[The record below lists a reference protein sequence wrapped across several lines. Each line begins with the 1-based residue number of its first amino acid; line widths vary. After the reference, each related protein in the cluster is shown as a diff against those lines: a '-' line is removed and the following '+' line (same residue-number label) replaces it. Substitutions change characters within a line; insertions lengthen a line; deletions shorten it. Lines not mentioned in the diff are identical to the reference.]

1 MPNLISPAAGV
12 NKPLTQSF
20 TFNNGSATGTVSWPE
35 VGIIQLTPHILD
47 GDYLGAGDVLGTT
60 TPNVGRFYPDHFT
73 TAVSNGDFANG
84 CPTCPTPFTYLGQGF
99 SYATAPTVTAT
110 ATAVGG
116 LVTENYTGS
125 YALLGTAGVTL
136 SYPTADNTQLDK
148 DGINPI
154 SVNVANTTLGRSDNG
169 DGSLTFTLAGGAT
182 SDTFSYDR
190 TLGEVAPFTADLT
203 IDLTAVSDGETNA
216 NDLATAMEIK
226 PTGNL
231 QRYGRAILFDTYGSS
246 EAGTT
251 LALPLGIQYYDGI
264 DFINHSDDVSSLF
277 NSNLLGCNPAGGSLA
292 CADIAV
298 NAADVGNGG
307 AYYLVKNDDKRG
319 TLTFVLNILADA
331 PYLQYDW
338 FGGGPTNPSANATFG
353 VYRGDDRFLYWRE
366 AEQP

>member
-35 VGIIQLTPHILD
+35 VGVIQLTPHILD

-110 ATAVGG
+110 ANAVGG

-125 YALLGTAGVTL
+125 YARLGTGGVTL
-136 SYPTADNTQLDK
+136 SYPIKDNGQLDQ
-148 DGINPI
+148 DGVNNIA
-154 SVNVANTTLGRSDNG
+154 VNVTNTSLGRSDNG

-182 SDTFSYDR
+182 ADTYTYDR
-190 TLGEVAPFTADLT
+190 SLGEVAPFTADLT
-203 IDLTAVSDGETNA
+203 IELTNLSDGEADAT
-216 NDLATAMEIK
+216 DLVTAKAIT
-226 PTGNL
+226 PLGNL
-231 QRYGRAILFDTYGSS
+231 QRYGRAVLGDAYG
-246 EAGTT
+246 AVGAT
-251 LALPLGIQYYDGI
+251 LPMPLGLQYYDGMN
-264 DFINHSDDVSSLF
+264 FINHADDVNTAF
-277 NSNLLGCNPAGGSLA
+277 NSSFLGCVDPYPGVAPACGDSS
-292 CADIAV
+292 V
-298 NAADVGNGG
+298 VSADVGNGG
-307 AYYLVKNDDKRG
+307 FYEISAGMAG
-319 TLTFVLNILADA
+319 TLNFVLDISTATAD
-331 PYLQYDW
+331 YLQYDW
-338 FGGGPTNPSANATFG
+338 NADGTQDNPSATATFG

-366 AEQP
+366 AERP